1 MADRTGLRALRV
13 CRQRGLVVARDRE
26 YLCTGVEHPA
36 DVGADAVLDVVE
48 GSVVPVRVPRV
59 PAERLPTRRRRHG
72 RGGGEEEEQAEEDR
86 RPHHG

>member
-1 MADRTGLRALRV
+1 V

>member
-1 MADRTGLRALRV
+1 
-13 CRQRGLVVARDRE
+13 
-26 YLCTGVEHPA
+26 VEHA
-36 DVGADAVLDVVE
+36 ANFGADAVLDVVE